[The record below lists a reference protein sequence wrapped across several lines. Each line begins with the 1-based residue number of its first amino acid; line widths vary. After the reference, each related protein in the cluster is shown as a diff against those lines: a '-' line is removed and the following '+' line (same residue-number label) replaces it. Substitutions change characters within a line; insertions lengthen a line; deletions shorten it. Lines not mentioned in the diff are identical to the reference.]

1 MNTITLICKDIFF
14 YSNLDEAVFFE
25 WIKKISSIQD
35 CKGVAD
41 ELHLDVKVAMSDD
54 ALRNLIAL
62 FARYA
67 IEMNDLKQFVTDENR
82 QWFKNK
88 QAYWYSNVFK

>member
-1 MNTITLICKDIFF
+1 MNTTTLICKDIFF
-14 YSNLDEAVFFE
+14 YSDLDEAVFFE
-25 WIKKISSIQD
+25 WIKKIPSIQD

-41 ELHLDVKVAMSDD
+41 ELHLDVQIGMSDH

-62 FARYA
+62 FSRYA

-82 QWFKNK
+82 QWFQNEK
-88 QAYWYSNVFK
+88 AYWYSNIFQ